1 MFQNIWKMLV
11 KIAGLDAI
19 KNRESVTGAAVVVG
33 AVEKI
38 GQEVD
43 VMAVL
48 GDHQTI
54 NVYLTQVCLQMF
66 FPVSC
71 YLPKSKWII

>member
-19 KNRESVTGAAVVVG
+19 KKRESVTGVAVVVG

-38 GQEVD
+38 GREMD
-43 VMAVL
+43 VMVVL
-48 GDHQTI
+48 GDQPTI
-54 NVYLTQVCLQMF
+54 NAYLTQVCLYNIF
-66 FPVSC
+66 SH
-71 YLPKSKWII
+71 YLFSI